1 MDTRAL
7 FCHHFGENQRPGAQF
22 CRACG
27 QALAVSG
34 AALASEK
41 AGPSVKT
48 RARTSAQ
55 STLATTVSTAAKS
68 AGMSAVKDLCP
79 SCGQPVRTGAAYCKN
94 CGQKLS

>member
-1 MDTRAL
+1 MKYSRTIQAIL
-7 FCHHFGENQRPGAQF
+7 AGGLILA
-22 CRACG
+22 ACSSNKG
-27 QALAVSG
+27 NDPAASG
-34 AALASEK
+34 VALASEK